1 MTASRLVSIVL
12 CLQNEG
18 KLSAQQLSE
27 RLEVSKRTILRDM
40 EELSSAGIPVYAE
53 RGQNG
58 GWRLTEG
65 YRTSL
70 TGMHA
75 GELAALLLSSHAG
88 PLNDLGRSDELESAL
103 QKLLAA
109 SSEAARSSAAAAREK
124 LHIDGAGW
132 HDDKGLRQGQG
143 QRFLRV
149 IQEAVWGERR
159 LRIASLRDGKPM
171 ERVVHPLGLVVKRG
185 VWYLVAALDAEEEAP
200 QRNGDAVLRTFRIER
215 LLNAEPANG
224 ACEIPPNFS
233 LAAYWESSLKQFK
246 EQLPRIPGRVRVA
259 KETLPMLEGDRYTE
273 IGEATPCQREG
284 WLEAALMF
292 QSLESAGRLALS
304 CGAGIEVLEPEEL
317 RRFVADEI
325 RRATVLYL

>member
-12 CLQNEG
+12 WLQNEG

-27 RLEVSKRTILRDM
+27 RLEVSKRTVLRDM

-53 RGQNG
+53 RGQHG

-75 GELAALLLSSHAG
+75 DELAALLLSSHAE
-88 PLNDLGRSDELESAL
+88 PISDLGRQDELESAL

-109 SSEAARSSAAAAREK
+109 STESARASAAAAREK

-132 HDDKGLRQGQG
+132 HAGKSLPQGQG
-143 QRFLRV
+143 QRLLSI

-159 LRIASLRDGKPM
+159 LRLSSLRNGEPM

-185 VWYLVAALDAEEEAP
+185 VWYLVAALEAEEAP
-200 QRNGDAVLRTFRIER
+200 GHSVETVLRTFRIER
-215 LLNAEPANG
+215 LLNAEPEKE
-224 ACEIPPNFS
+224 ACKIPQDFRLS
-233 LAAYWESSLKQFK
+233 QYWESSLKQFK
-246 EQLPRIPGRVRVA
+246 EQLPRIPGRVRA
-259 KETLPMLEGDRYTE
+259 TKETLQLLEGDRYTE
-273 IGEATPCQREG
+273 IGEVVPSLQEG
-284 WLEAALMF
+284 WLEVELTF
-292 QSLESAGRLALS
+292 QSLENAGRLALS
-304 CGAGIEVLEPEEL
+304 CGAGLEVLEPEEL
-317 RRFVADEI
+317 RHFVADEI
-325 RRATVLYL
+325 RRTSVLYW